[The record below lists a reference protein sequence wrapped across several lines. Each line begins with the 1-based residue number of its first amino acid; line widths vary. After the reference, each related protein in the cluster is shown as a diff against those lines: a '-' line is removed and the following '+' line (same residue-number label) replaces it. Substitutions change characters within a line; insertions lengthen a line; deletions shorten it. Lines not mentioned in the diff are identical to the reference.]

1 MYEQYISVSVPRASS
16 TWLRLHFFVHDEMR
30 LLTLFLVVLIAA
42 LQYPLWL
49 GKGSWLRVW
58 DLSRQIE
65 QQKVANDKLKARND
79 SLDAEVRDLKQGY
92 AAIEERARSELGM
105 IKQDEVFY
113 QVMDGGDTPVVQP
126 HKPAA
131 ASQAAAVSTHK
142 P

>member
-1 MYEQYISVSVPRASS
+1 
-16 TWLRLHFFVHDEMR
+16 MR
-30 LLTLFLVVLIAA
+30 LLTLFLVILIAA

-58 DLSRQIE
+58 DLNHQIE
-65 QQKVANDKLKARND
+65 QQKTANDKLKARND

-105 IKQDEVFY
+105 VKQDEVFY
-113 QVMDGGDTPVVQP
+113 QVVDGGTPPVAPVPQKMEP
-126 HKPAA
+126 VKPVPKTPEVAKPAA
-131 ASQAAAVSTHK
+131 ALTPHK